1 LSRAYRDLHDP
12 EDNQPDMS
20 TATAEQVI
28 ADAVQAARA
37 VLGSEI
43 EAIFVL
49 GSLAHGGFAPLVSDV
64 DVAIVVR
71 ATAPSTAEQ
80 MARVQ
85 TLVVDKRSSPLSER
99 LSVFWADWHTVRTG
113 EGAHSRLGPVDR
125 LDLLDWGRLLL
136 GSDLREPSVRP
147 SHEELVVMS
156 ADHILNK
163 FTDAYLEGLDDT
175 RALLGGGPRAV
186 TKAILFP
193 VRFVYTLR
201 TGRIGLNDN
210 SARWYAAEGLPGGAL
225 ALKALEWR
233 NDGIDDAELAGQM
246 LCAELGAI
254 HDECFAGY
262 AKELEDL
269 GDASR
274 AAALAERSASVQVTH
289 QHAG

>member
-1 LSRAYRDLHDP
+1 
-12 EDNQPDMS
+12 MS
-20 TATAEQVI
+20 IETAEQVI
-28 ADAVQAARA
+28 ADTVQAAEA

-64 DVAIVVR
+64 DVAIIVR
-71 ATAPSTAEQ
+71 VTAPGTVER

-85 TLVVDKRSSPLSER
+85 TLVVERGSSPLSER

-125 LDLLDWGRLLL
+125 LDLLDSGRLLL
-136 GSDLREPSVRP
+136 GSDMREPSLRP
-147 SHEELVVMS
+147 SHQELVVMS

-163 FTDAYLEGLDDT
+163 FTDAYLERLRDT
-175 RALLGGGPRAV
+175 RVLLAGGPRAV

-193 VRFVYTLR
+193 VRFMYTLG
-201 TGRIGLNDN
+201 TGRIGLNDD

-225 ALKALEWR
+225 ALKALQWR
-233 NDGIDDAELAGQM
+233 NDGIADAELAGQM
-246 LCAELGAI
+246 LDAELDAI
-254 HDECFAGY
+254 HDECFAAY

-269 GDASR
+269 GEASR
-274 AAALAERSASVQVTH
+274 AAALAKRAAGVQVVAHPQT
-289 QHAG
+289 G

>member
-1 LSRAYRDLHDP
+1 
-12 EDNQPDMS
+12 MS

-28 ADAVQAARA
+28 ADTVQAAQA
-37 VLGSEI
+37 VLGAEI

-64 DVAIVVR
+64 DVAIVVG
-71 ATAPSTAEQ
+71 ATAPDTAEQ

-85 TLVVDKRSSPLSER
+85 NLVVDKASSPLSER
-99 LSVFWADWHTVRTG
+99 LSVFWADWHAVRTG

-125 LDLLDWGRLLL
+125 LDLLDSGRLLL
-136 GSDLREPSVRP
+136 GPDLREPSVRP

-163 FTDAYLEGLDDT
+163 FTDAYLQRLRDT
-175 RALLGGGPRAV
+175 PALLAGGPRAV

-193 VRFVYTLR
+193 VRFMYTLR
-201 TGRIGLNDN
+201 TGRIGLNDT

-233 NDGIDDAELAGQM
+233 NDGIADADLADQMLGAELD
-246 LCAELGAI
+246 AI

-262 AKELEDL
+262 ASELEDL
-269 GDASR
+269 GEASR
-274 AAALAERSASVQVTH
+274 AAALAKRAAGVQVVH
-289 QHAG
+289 SQAG

>member
-1 LSRAYRDLHDP
+1 
-12 EDNQPDMS
+12 MS

-28 ADAVQAARA
+28 ADTVQAAEA
-37 VLGSEI
+37 VLGAEI

-64 DVAIVVR
+64 DVAIVVG
-71 ATAPSTAEQ
+71 ATAPDTAEQ

-85 TLVVDKRSSPLSER
+85 NLVVDKASNPLSER
-99 LSVFWADWHTVRTG
+99 LSVFWADWHAVRTG

-125 LDLLDWGRLLL
+125 LDLLDSGRLLL
-136 GSDLREPSVRP
+136 GPDLREPSVRP

-163 FTDAYLEGLDDT
+163 FTDAYLQRLRDT
-175 RALLGGGPRAV
+175 PALLAGGPRAV

-193 VRFVYTLR
+193 VRFMYTLR
-201 TGRIGLNDN
+201 TGRIGLNDT

-233 NDGIDDAELAGQM
+233 NDGIADADLADQMLGAELD
-246 LCAELGAI
+246 AI

-262 AKELEDL
+262 ASELEDL
-269 GDASR
+269 GEASR
-274 AAALAERSASVQVTH
+274 AAALAKRAAGVQVVH
-289 QHAG
+289 SQAG